1 MTKPTE
7 AKSTLLSTL
16 RSGDADSFSVG
27 AAQLLRKGERWV
39 GLGRVGGCSWGLS
52 GVRG

>member
-1 MTKPTE
+1 MTNPTE

-27 AAQLLRKGERWV
+27 AAQLLRKGERWAWAK
-39 GLGRVGGCSWGLS
+39 RV
-52 GVRG
+52 